1 MVLIKNSV
9 CRLST
14 HIPYSRFKLAAM
26 KPRLQF
32 LIGLLLTGSFFIT
45 LSANTLAVEDK
56 SETKK
61 VFYRYTTENGRKAVS
76 QTMPPQYIRN
86 GYEVLTISGEI
97 IKVVPPAPAEADA
110 ERIAKERKAAKEQA
124 KYDLELRQ
132 TYSSVA
138 DIDSAKARNLQEL
151 VNTINILKA
160 NLASTKSQLKV
171 QEGHAAAIER
181 GGKSVS
187 EDILKN
193 IATLKAEEKDLNVQI
208 KQREEEHL
216 TASAK
221 YDQARARFVEL
232 NEQKNKNLN

>member
-1 MVLIKNSV
+1 MKPDLHFLIK
-9 CRLST
+9 
-14 HIPYSRFKLAAM
+14 
-26 KPRLQF
+26 
-32 LIGLLLTGSFFIT
+32 LLLTGSFFIT
-45 LSANTLAVEDK
+45 LSVTTLAAENK

-61 VFYRYTTENGRKAVS
+61 VFYRYTTDNGHKAVS
-76 QTMPPQYIRN
+76 QTMPPQFIRN

-97 IKVVPPAPAEADA
+97 IKIVPPAPPEADA

-132 TYSSVA
+132 TYSSLA
-138 DIDSAKARNLQEL
+138 DIDSAKTRNLQEL
-151 VNTINILKA
+151 DNTINILKA

-181 GGKSVS
+181 GGKTVS

-208 KQREEEHL
+208 KQREEEHQ
-216 TASAK
+216 AAAAK
-221 YDQARARFVEL
+221 YDQARARFIEI
-232 NEQKNKNLN
+232 NTAKK